1 MKQIPLLIVLALA
14 ASLCKFT
21 GRTGNSNN
29 NNGNVAVATN
39 GNDANT
45 NSSPTTDD
53 SPVAGNAPTDAPTP
67 QAGANETG
75 GVEQGEVEE
84 ALLSLKRQ
92 WTEAII
98 NADVAANERILAN
111 EFVNTDP
118 QGQTV
123 DRATFIGALGQPA
136 PGATYT
142 IDEPRLINHSPTSAI
157 MTYIIAIK
165 HQRRTERWRDTDTF
179 VKRDGRWQIVSSA
192 SSPATGGARRRS

>member
-14 ASLCKFT
+14 VSLCKFT
-21 GRTGNSNN
+21 GRVGNGNN
-29 NNGNVAVATN
+29 NNDNVAVTN
-39 GNDANT
+39 SNEANT

-53 SPVAGNAPTDAPTP
+53 SPVAENTPTDTPTP
-67 QAGANETG
+67 QAGAGEAG

-84 ALLSLKRQ
+84 ALLSIKRQ

-98 NADVAANERILAN
+98 NGDVAANERILAN

-123 DRATFIGALGQPA
+123 DRATFIQALGQPA

-142 IDEPRLINHSPTSAI
+142 IDEPRLINYSTTSAI
-157 MTYIIAIK
+157 MTYLVAIK
-165 HQRRTERWRDTDTF
+165 HQRRT
-179 VKRDGRWQIVSSA
+179 